1 MRLILSG
8 GRLYNQAADIFM
20 EPSENV
26 SKVFQNEVRIQ
37 HLMGLNQG
45 NPKIYPSLRLDHVP
59 EKRKKYAPSILLEA
73 DPKKKFRQVNYI
85 QINEHEVV
93 DEDMFVL
100 VRISE
105 IPAPPFI

>member
-8 GRLYNQAADIFM
+8 GRLYDHVADTFM

-45 NPKIYPSLRLDHVP
+45 KSKIYPALRIDNVP
-59 EKRKKYAPSILLEA
+59 EKRKKEAPSVMLERN
-73 DPKKKFRQVNYI
+73 PNKKFRQVDSI
-85 QINEHEVV
+85 
-93 DEDMFVL
+93 
-100 VRISE
+100 
-105 IPAPPFI
+105 